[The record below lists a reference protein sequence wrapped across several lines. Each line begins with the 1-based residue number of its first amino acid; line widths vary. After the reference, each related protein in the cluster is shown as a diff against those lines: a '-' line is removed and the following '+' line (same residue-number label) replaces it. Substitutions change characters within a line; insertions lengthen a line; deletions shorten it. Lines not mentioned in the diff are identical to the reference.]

1 MLQLILEVYFYLLVL
16 LQIKTNE
23 KMEVKIL
30 QIPESQF
37 NELVSKIERLQE
49 NQNRI
54 FDIAQQEH
62 LFDTKYLQD
71 LLNVSQ
77 KTMQGF
83 RDKGDIEFIQIGG
96 LVRYKKSA
104 VQAFL
109 SKYTHPIRKRRTDPS
124 FNSIEMG

>member
-1 MLQLILEVYFYLLVL
+1 
-16 LQIKTNE
+16 
-23 KMEVKIL
+23 MEVKIL

-37 NELVSKIERLQE
+37 NELISKIDRLQE

-54 FDIAQQEH
+54 FDIAQEEH

-96 LVRYKKSA
+96 LTIALVLQSKLKIFKSGSDS
-104 VQAFL
+104 
-109 SKYTHPIRKRRTDPS
+109 SKNFRSSNCY
-124 FNSIEMG
+124 F